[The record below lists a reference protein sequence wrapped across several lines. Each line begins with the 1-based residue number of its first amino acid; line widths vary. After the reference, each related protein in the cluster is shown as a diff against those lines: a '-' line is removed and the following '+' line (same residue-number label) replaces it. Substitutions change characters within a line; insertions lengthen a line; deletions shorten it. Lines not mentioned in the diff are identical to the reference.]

1 MISYK
6 KKKDVRQDI
15 FPLRTFSIHLTARDA
30 NPNLCPLDDESN
42 EHKIQQ
48 TKPRVPILYS
58 RFFFFF
64 KNRSAQNEST
74 TFDFITELYVF
85 VTPKATRPRRLEK
98 RRNL

>member
-1 MISYK
+1 MISYKK

-64 KNRSAQNEST
+64 
-74 TFDFITELYVF
+74 
-85 VTPKATRPRRLEK
+85 
-98 RRNL
+98 

>member
-1 MISYK
+1 MISYKK

-64 KNRSAQNEST
+64 FKSKRS
-74 TFDFITELYVF
+74 
-85 VTPKATRPRRLEK
+85 K
-98 RRNL
+98 RIDDIRFYYGTVRFCDS